1 MNKRAAGFTLLELLI
16 GMLLALITTLA
27 MLTLYRQTARSLF
40 HPEQGSASLAQQDGQ
55 LMAALLSVQQQ
66 AQEAGFGAAG
76 GRGQNLQLLSLSDL
90 RVDADGT
97 VTALS
102 IAPAASGTAN
112 AAAWRYRPSLDAN
125 AYACRGVASLGAA
138 GQASTLY
145 LLQADAC
152 ANLDDTLAQ
161 ASQWRARALSG
172 PLPARRRLSLEL
184 RLTQSCWPYAAATAS
199 QTYPLLLLNYRDTQ
213 RDEIR
218 SFASCLTNLADP
230 T

>member
-102 IAPAASGTAN
+102 VAPTASGTAN

-138 GQASTLY
+138 GQPARSTCCRPTP
-145 LLQADAC
+145 APIW
-152 ANLDDTLAQ
+152 TTR
-161 ASQWRARALSG
+161 WRKRRSGARALERSAAG
-172 PLPARRRLSLEL
+172 AAPAQPGTAADPVLLALRRRHGQPDLS
-184 RLTQSCWPYAAATAS
+184 
-199 QTYPLLLLNYRDTQ
+199 LLLLNYRDTQ